1 MKRIQIFDQ
10 PSFVGINPN
19 LNFFDRSVVGL
30 TGGSGVLGRILSKRL
45 IAGGVEVDSFVGDVN
60 SLPDLLTWLYKRK
73 FSYFFHLAAKV
84 PVDYV
89 DRNLLSAYQT
99 NVIGTFNVLNAL
111 VSSEQEAW
119 TFWGSTSHVYAPK
132 EEKLPED
139 AKKDPVGAYGI
150 TKLHAESMIEFLAK
164 KYQIQSC
171 IGRIFSYSHM
181 FQKEPFLV
189 PSLLKK
195 IELLEDNQDLFVPN
209 LDSMRDILDGE
220 TVVDIL
226 IELARGK
233 HTGIF
238 NVASGSGK
246 SIGDIANELCVLQ
259 SRKLNIIG
267 ENFLKPNSYIADV
280 SKLSNAIKIG

>member
-1 MKRIQIFDQ
+1 
-10 PSFVGINPN
+10 
-19 LNFFDRSVVGL
+19 L
-30 TGGSGVLGRILSKRL
+30 
-45 IAGGVEVDSFVGDVN
+45 
-60 SLPDLLTWLYKRK
+60 
-73 FSYFFHLAAKV
+73 
-84 PVDYV
+84 
-89 DRNLLSAYQT
+89 
-99 NVIGTFNVLNAL
+99 
-111 VSSEQEAW
+111 
-119 TFWGSTSHVYAPK
+119 
-132 EEKLPED
+132 EEKLILVTGAGGFVGRNTVFHLTKNKINVKALVRKKNQLFKDERIEQIIWKDIFDINNNWDELLLNVDIVIHLIAKTHDLIEPSIESLED
-139 AKKDPVGAYGI
+139 FKKTNELITEKFLTESIARKVKKFIFISSVKVNGEFTLGNVKFGPDDQVKPATFYGI

-171 IGRIFSYSHM
+171 IGRIFSYSHI